1 MSGFKNFTIAG
12 LGTVGSHI
20 ARELLK
26 LKDEGKVENVTILT
40 RSDSSKLDEYKAS
53 GAKIAVVDYQS
64 AELLKNAVTGADVVI
79 STVTRGALQVQHLLA
94 EQAKA
99 AGVKLF
105 VPSEFGNETARP
117 NPEGIMM
124 IKQSVHHKC
133 KELDLPYALFF
144 TGPGPDYIFVPSF
157 DLDLKSG
164 NVAVGLDGNAI
175 NSFTAQS
182 DIGRYLAYVLTNL
195 PRSKIE
201 WRIFRIEGERKSFNQ
216 IFKQHEER
224 TGKELN
230 VRYKPESE
238 LEAAI
243 AKNPSDAHS
252 FLQLE
257 WGRGGGLVGSLDQLS
272 VSEYPDWNPKT
283 VADVL
288 YA

>member
-40 RSDSSKLDEYKAS
+40 RSVSSLPRPLPNAFDHLSLQDSSKLDEYKAS

-144 TGPGPDYIFVPSF
+144 TGPGPDYIFVP
-157 DLDLKSG
+157 
-164 NVAVGLDGNAI
+164 
-175 NSFTAQS
+175 
-182 DIGRYLAYVLTNL
+182 
-195 PRSKIE
+195 
-201 WRIFRIEGERKSFNQ
+201 
-216 IFKQHEER
+216 
-224 TGKELN
+224 
-230 VRYKPESE
+230 
-238 LEAAI
+238 
-243 AKNPSDAHS
+243 
-252 FLQLE
+252 
-257 WGRGGGLVGSLDQLS
+257 
-272 VSEYPDWNPKT
+272 
-283 VADVL
+283 
-288 YA
+288 